1 MSNFKLFRHRLSRL
15 VALFAALLA
24 FAACQVETDDTL
36 GANLVPENQQMKA
49 GYLDLGIEN
58 KQRALDGL
66 NPRKYVETR
75 LYQTDSIVSSNI
87 SYGYFGSML
96 HKQLGRRTAG
106 FLTQYTNY
114 YTVDSGYFGY
124 RPIFD
129 SAQLTLSIGSY
140 YGGDTT
146 LAQTFALY
154 EVISNDYLKDREDSV
169 FYLFYDPV
177 EEGVVAPDPLF
188 TFTLGGDK
196 GPSTTSVTLEPTPE
210 GRSFMQ
216 RLFLEAGNYKNDY
229 SIYSRDSI
237 EQWLEEFKGFY
248 IAPLAPEQTDGAIY
262 ATELD
267 ASAFTVYGRNR
278 RKDDPSLIQ
287 DTVGM
292 LFYFIDPYAANS
304 NVSINTIKHNYEEGE
319 LQLDIASVNESV
331 ETREERSQ
339 LIVEGLGGA
348 VSELTFTQ
356 ELFDRLEQILAD
368 EKAASKKEFSTLAF
382 SQAVLYFYF
391 PDYEFADE
399 PSKWYGAVEPAG
411 YDQVKFPLLIEE
423 MEQAQSR
430 LGLYTSFKSLTGIS
444 DYAYAYEQQ
453 YGTTLTYDGYINRSH
468 ACYTM
473 NITGH
478 LQQLWNSYRKER
490 DAAQAESRAIDLDKV
505 EGRKLY
511 LAPEA
516 YSIYSFDASFLQGAE
531 TAEETLVAPIR
542 LELTY
547 NMIR

>member
-1 MSNFKLFRHRLSRL
+1 MSNFNLFRHRLSRL
-15 VALFAALLA
+15 VAAFAALWAL
-24 FAACQVETDDTL
+24 AACSVETDDTL

-49 GYLDLGIEN
+49 GYLDL
-58 KQRALDGL
+58 GL

-96 HKQLGRRTAG
+96 HEKLGRRTAG

-129 SAQLTLSIGSY
+129 SALLTLSIGSY

-146 LAQTFALY
+146 VAQTFALY
-154 EVISNDYLKDREDSV
+154 EIVSNDYLKDRDDST
-169 FYLFYDPV
+169 FYLFFDPV
-177 EEGVVAPDPLF
+177 AEGIVGSSPLF

-196 GPSTTSVTLEPTPE
+196 GPATTSVTLEPTDD
-210 GRSFMQ
+210 GRAFVQ
-216 RLFLEAGNYKNDY
+216 RLFLEEGKYKNNY

-237 EQWLEEFKGFY
+237 KQWVEEFKGFY
-248 IAPLAPEQTDGAIY
+248 IAPLESEQVDGAIY
-262 ATELD
+262 ATSLD

-278 RKDDPSLIQ
+278 RKEDPTLIQ

-292 LFYFIDPYAANS
+292 SFYFIDPYAGNS
-304 NVSINTIKHNYEEGE
+304 NVSINSIKHAYGEGS
-319 LQLDIASVNESV
+319 LQLDIDAINETAEQRSEV
-331 ETREERSQ
+331 SQ

-356 ELFDRLEQILAD
+356 EFFNRLDEILEE
-368 EKAASKKEFSTLAF
+368 EKNASKKEFSTLAF
-382 SQAVLYFYF
+382 SQAMIYFYF
-391 PDYEFADE
+391 PSRDDYD
-399 PSKWYGAVEPAG
+399 PIDPAA
-411 YDQVKFPLLIEE
+411 
-423 MEQAQSR
+423 MEQTKYESLLAEMDDAQSR
-430 LGLYTSFKSLTGIS
+430 LGLYTSFKKLSGIS

-453 YGTTLTYDGYINRSH
+453 YSTTLTYDGYINRSH
-468 ACYTM
+468 GRYAM
-473 NITGH
+473 NITGY
-478 LQQLWNSYRKER
+478 LQQLWNNYRKER
-490 DAAQAESRAIDLDKV
+490 DAARAEGRAVDLDNV
-505 EGRKLY
+505 ANRTIY

-516 YSIYSFDASFLQGAE
+516 YSVYSFDASFLQGSNNDDAAE
-531 TAEETLVAPIR
+531 TLAAPIR